1 MSKENLTISDMKQ
14 MQLELYEVNKDK
26 SSGQNKMAFSIPIK
40 SEYFLTGF

>member
-26 SSGQNKMAFSIPIK
+26 WNDMEPEAARNHLLYMV
-40 SEYFLTGF
+40 EE